1 VFIDARGDNIVL
13 RASILNVGARNEE
26 ENEQC
31 DLYRSLEDLVFSDK
45 CYVQSLTHS
54 ESQPNFNFGNE
65 ICPTRDLDLV
75 PS

>member
-1 VFIDARGDNIVL
+1 MFIDARGDNIVL
-13 RASILNVGARNEE
+13 RASILNVGARNEG
-26 ENEQC
+26 ENEQW
-31 DLYRSLEDLVFSDK
+31 DLYRSLQDLVFSNK

-54 ESQPNFNFGNE
+54 ESQPNFGNE